1 MHPRSQLASL
11 GVHAKKRFGQ
21 NFLTSPHWSQTLV
34 DTLLEGMTPAA
45 VWEIGPG
52 LGALTEGLTKKSPV
66 APCVFEI
73 DRNLCAYLRERFPGI
88 DLVEGDFLKWEP
100 REPLDRVLVLGN
112 LPYNVSSPIFFK
124 LLEWKSSILRM
135 VLTFQREFARRL
147 LAKPTTPD
155 YGGTGVVAQTFYE
168 LQSLGVIPPGA
179 FYPKPD
185 VDSEAICF
193 EPKADPRVDR
203 TAFLRLVRE
212 AFSHRRKMLLKNL
225 SHHYGKDKLLA
236 VFETLGISS
245 KARAEELSPGQFLDL
260 AESLLPSR
268 S

>member
-21 NFLTSPHWSQTLV
+21 NFLTSPHWAHTLV
-34 DTLLEGMTPAA
+34 DTLLEEMDPVA

-52 LGALTEGLTKKSPV
+52 LGALTDGLLKKSPV
-66 APCVFEI
+66 APRLFEI
-73 DRNLCAYLRERFPGI
+73 DRNLCGFLRERFPNV

-100 REPLDRVLVLGN
+100 TEALERILVLGN

-124 LLEWKSSILRM
+124 LLDWKGSILRM

-147 LAKPTTPD
+147 VAKPTTPD
-155 YGGTGVVAQTFYE
+155 YGGTSVVAQTFYE
-168 LQSLGVIPPGA
+168 LHSLGVIPPGA
-179 FYPKPD
+179 FYPKPE

-193 EPKADPRVDR
+193 EPRPDPQIDR
-203 TAFLRLVRE
+203 DSFLRLVRE

-225 SHHYGKDKLLA
+225 GQQYGKDKVLA
-236 VFETLGISS
+236 AFEAMQISP
-245 KARAEELSPGQFLDL
+245 KVRAEELSPPQFLEL
-260 AESLLPSR
+260 AERLIPTP
-268 S
+268 